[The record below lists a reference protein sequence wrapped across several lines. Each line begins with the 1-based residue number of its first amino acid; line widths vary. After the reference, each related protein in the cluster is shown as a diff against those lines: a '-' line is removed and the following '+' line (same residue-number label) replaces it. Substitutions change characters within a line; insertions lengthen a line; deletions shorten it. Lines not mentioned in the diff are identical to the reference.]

1 MLQTNKYIKIRNEIL
16 IQAWQVIN
24 KSQVIFQCIKAW
36 EAKVPRGVEFKFPCE
51 FRRVILSQWN
61 HQAPFC
67 GFLIFLV
74 KKGKWIK
81 LYVWIHTIARSKEH
95 VPMSS
100 EWYLDIFNSTYFD
113 VFMNFVDQKVFK
125 KTIINQKHDFHGQ
138 FLVVIRIWSICYVV
152 ERSRCL
158 VRAYLQNTITI
169 GVEFE
174 HCEQLAK
181 SIQID
186 QI

>member
-1 MLQTNKYIKIRNEIL
+1 MKRRGPQ
-16 IQAWQVIN
+16 IN
-24 KSQVIFQCIKAW
+24 SESSPSPSVVLVM
-36 EAKVPRGVEFKFPCE
+36 E
-51 FRRVILSQWN
+51 RREQGSN
-61 HQAPFC
+61 DCRYPMKPPGPFC

-74 KKGKWIK
+74 KKGKWVK

-138 FLVVIRIWSICYVV
+138 DLVVMRIWSICYEV
-152 ERSRCL
+152 EMSKCL
-158 VRAYLQNTITI
+158 VWAYLQNTITI

>member
-1 MLQTNKYIKIRNEIL
+1 MWCTLPANL
-16 IQAWQVIN
+16 VVIN
-24 KSQVIFQCIKAW
+24 KGLHYKQSNQSMALNWSDYFCLL
-36 EAKVPRGVEFKFPCE
+36 PRNFSL
-51 FRRVILSQWN
+51 ILTLTQWN

-67 GFLIFLV
+67 GFLIFLI
-74 KKGKWIK
+74 KKGKWVK

>member
-1 MLQTNKYIKIRNEIL
+1 MSAKKGWRFYNDRSKCTFLNNFRFLIL
-16 IQAWQVIN
+16 GR
-24 KSQVIFQCIKAW
+24 
-36 EAKVPRGVEFKFPCE
+36 PHP
-51 FRRVILSQWN
+51 QWN

-67 GFLIFLV
+67 GFLLFLV
-74 KKGKWIK
+74 KKGKCLK
-81 LYVWIHTIARSKEH
+81 LYERIHTIARSKEH

-100 EWYLDIFNSTYFD
+100 EWYLDILNSTYFD
-113 VFMNFVDQKVFK
+113 VFMNFVDQKVFR
-125 KTIINQKHDFHGQ
+125 KTVINQTHDFHGH
-138 FLVVIRIWSICYVV
+138 FLFVICSWSICYVV
-152 ERSRCL
+152 EWSRCL
-158 VRAYLQNTITI
+158 VRAL

>member
-1 MLQTNKYIKIRNEIL
+1 MHHAVFNNVGGG
-16 IQAWQVIN
+16 QVV
-24 KSQVIFQCIKAW
+24 SRW
-36 EAKVPRGVEFKFPCE
+36 LDHP
-51 FRRVILSQWN
+51 QWN

-67 GFLIFLV
+67 GFLIIFC
-74 KKGKWIK
+74 KKGKCFK

-95 VPMSS
+95 IHMSS
-100 EWYLDIFNSTYFD
+100 EWYLDIFIFTYFD
-113 VFMNFVDQKVFK
+113 VYDGLFDQNVFK
-125 KTIINQKHDFHGQ
+125 KTIINQKHDYHGQ
-138 FLVVIRIWSICYVV
+138 FLSEIRIRSIYYV
-152 ERSRCL
+152 EAWSRCL
-158 VRAYLQNTITI
+158 VWAYLQNTITI

>member
-1 MLQTNKYIKIRNEIL
+1 MLSYVVIRHVKFNPFPFFTKI
-16 IQAWQVIN
+16 
-24 KSQVIFQCIKAW
+24 S
-36 EAKVPRGVEFKFPCE
+36 PKF
-51 FRRVILSQWN
+51 FRVHRAISSSYSRAQWN

-67 GFLIFLV
+67 GFLIFLI
-74 KKGKWIK
+74 KKGKWVK

-125 KTIINQKHDFHGQ
+125 KTIINQKHDFHWQ
-138 FLVVIRIWSICYVV
+138 YLVVIRIWSIRYVV

>member
-1 MLQTNKYIKIRNEIL
+1 MNTCLETGTRGEYCIILHLLWIFSNIYMSSMIAWIRECDLQPWT
-16 IQAWQVIN
+16 
-24 KSQVIFQCIKAW
+24 
-36 EAKVPRGVEFKFPCE
+36 
-51 FRRVILSQWN
+51 QWN

-67 GFLIFLV
+67 GFLIFLI
-74 KKGKWIK
+74 KKGKWVK

-138 FLVVIRIWSICYVV
+138 FLVVIRIWSICYAV

>member
-1 MLQTNKYIKIRNEIL
+1 MGGEEEKRYKY
-16 IQAWQVIN
+16 WP
-24 KSQVIFQCIKAW
+24 
-36 EAKVPRGVEFKFPCE
+36 VPRSLRLKYEFFA
-51 FRRVILSQWN
+51 RRISNPHIAGRPTWYGSYPSQWN

-74 KKGKWIK
+74 KKRKWVK

-138 FLVVIRIWSICYVV
+138 FLLVMRIWSIRYVV

>member
-1 MLQTNKYIKIRNEIL
+1 MYSSSSRV
-16 IQAWQVIN
+16 QVGTWELSSVEGIDYFWN
-24 KSQVIFQCIKAW
+24 KSVNQVKT
-36 EAKVPRGVEFKFPCE
+36 
-51 FRRVILSQWN
+51 QWN

-74 KKGKWIK
+74 KKGKWVK
-81 LYVWIHTIARSKEH
+81 VYVWIHTIARSKEH

-113 VFMNFVDQKVFK
+113 VSTNFVDQKVFK
-125 KTIINQKHDFHGQ
+125 KNIINQKHDFHGQ
-138 FLVVIRIWSICYVV
+138 FLLVIRIWSICYVV

-158 VRAYLQNTITI
+158 VQAYLQNTITL

-174 HCEQLAK
+174 HCKQLSIAK

-186 QI
+186 QFSRNIDDITKWVHVVQLRY

>member
-1 MLQTNKYIKIRNEIL
+1 MPWMERVDSRNYRCSVCAGGVLVSWNSAKNYVGVGSRCDQHISF
-16 IQAWQVIN
+16 V
-24 KSQVIFQCIKAW
+24 FQW
-36 EAKVPRGVEFKFPCE
+36 TPFTP
-51 FRRVILSQWN
+51 
-61 HQAPFC
+61 QAPFC
-67 GFLIFLV
+67 GFLIFLI
-74 KKGKWIK
+74 KKGIWVK

-138 FLVVIRIWSICYVV
+138 YFVVIRIWSKCYVV

-158 VRAYLQNTITI
+158 VRAYLQNTITF

-181 SIQID
+181 SIQIE

>member
-1 MLQTNKYIKIRNEIL
+1 MSAKKGWRFYNDRSKCTFLNNFRFLIL
-16 IQAWQVIN
+16 GR
-24 KSQVIFQCIKAW
+24 
-36 EAKVPRGVEFKFPCE
+36 PHP
-51 FRRVILSQWN
+51 QWN

-67 GFLIFLV
+67 GFLIFLI
-74 KKGKWIK
+74 KKGKWVK

-138 FLVVIRIWSICYVV
+138 YLVVIRIWSICYVV